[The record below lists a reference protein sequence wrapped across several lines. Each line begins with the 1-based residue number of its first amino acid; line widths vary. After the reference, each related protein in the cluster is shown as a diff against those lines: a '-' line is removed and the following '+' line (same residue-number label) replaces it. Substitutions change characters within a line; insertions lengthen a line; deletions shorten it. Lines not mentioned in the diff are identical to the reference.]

1 MISAEM
7 KAGLKAGSGI
17 RDAFNEARRQKEL
30 YGENRVFDLS
40 LGNPAALAPR
50 RVRDILKA
58 LSAQEDLNH
67 GYMCEAGYEEVRRSI
82 AESLNRHHGTSYSED
97 NIVMTNGVAGGINV
111 VFRALLD
118 PGDEVIIFKPYYP
131 SYVGFVK
138 NWQGKPVLVEPQ
150 EDFQPDLKELEAKI
164 SERTKAVIVNSPHNP
179 TGVIYTEETIR
190 GIADILKRAGER
202 YGHAVCLLSD
212 EPYRDLVYDGT
223 ALPWIPDY
231 YDHTIV
237 SYSFSKSLSLAG
249 ERIGYLLI
257 PSVMEESDTV
267 IRAVRMA
274 MGRLGFVNA
283 PAFFQRV
290 TGACVNET
298 VDLEYYAKNR
308 KLLLTVLQQYGYECA
323 EPQGAFYV
331 FVKVPDGDE
340 QHFMKLAEKRH
351 LIFVAGSSF
360 GMPGYVRISFCG
372 SHSVLEN
379 ATPALKLLAE
389 DCGISEN
396 S

>member
-17 RDAFNEARRQKEL
+17 RDAFNEARRQKEM
-30 YGENRVFDLS
+30 YGEDQVFDLS
-40 LGNPAALAPR
+40 LGNPAAPAPQ
-50 RVRDILKA
+50 RVRDILKI
-58 LSAQEDLNH
+58 LSAQEDLSH
-67 GYMCEAGYEEVRRSI
+67 GYMCEAGYEDVRQSI
-82 AESLNRHHGTSYSED
+82 AGSLNRHYGTDYSED

-131 SYVGFVK
+131 AYAGFVK
-138 NWQGKPVLVEPQ
+138 NWQGKPVFVEPQ
-150 EDFQPDLKELEAKI
+150 EDFQPDLKDLEAKI

-190 GIADILKRAGER
+190 GISDILKCAGEQ

-223 ALPWIPDY
+223 VLPWIPDY

-257 PSVMEESDTV
+257 PSEMEESDTV

-283 PAFFQRV
+283 PALFQRV
-290 TGACVNET
+290 VGTCADEN

-308 KLLLTVLQQYGYECA
+308 GLLVTALKQYGYECT
-323 EPQGAFYV
+323 EPRGAFYV
-331 FVKVPDGDE
+331 FVKVPGGNE
-340 QHFMKLAEKRH
+340 QHFMKLAEQRH

-372 SHSVLEN
+372 AYSVLER
-379 ATPALKLLAE
+379 AVPALKFLAE